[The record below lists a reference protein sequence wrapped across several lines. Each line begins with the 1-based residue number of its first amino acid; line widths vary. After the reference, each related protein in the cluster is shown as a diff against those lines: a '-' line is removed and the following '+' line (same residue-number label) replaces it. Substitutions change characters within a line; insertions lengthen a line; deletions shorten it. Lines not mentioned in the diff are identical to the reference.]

1 MVRQE
6 GEWGWRRAQER
17 DVREGCA
24 GEVIGDI
31 RDRVGAREEV
41 GCRMGDVNGLDWWLV
56 YGLR

>member
-17 DVREGCA
+17 EVSEGWA

-31 RDRVGAREEV
+31 WDRVGAREEV
-41 GCRMGDVNGLDWWLV
+41 GYRIGDVNGLSW
-56 YGLR
+56 GGSG